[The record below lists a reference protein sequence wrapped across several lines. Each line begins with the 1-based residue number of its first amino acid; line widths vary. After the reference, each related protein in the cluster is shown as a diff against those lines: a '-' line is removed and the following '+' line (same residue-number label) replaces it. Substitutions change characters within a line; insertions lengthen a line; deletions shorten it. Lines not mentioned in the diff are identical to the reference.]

1 VRTVSGI
8 TSVPMSAPSVGRA
21 ELALVSK
28 TIETGWISSRG
39 PFLTEFEEAFA
50 RYVGGGQG
58 IATTS
63 GTTAL
68 HLALAALRIGPED
81 EVVIPDFTMI
91 ACANAV
97 LYCGA
102 TPIFGD
108 VDPITWTLDPADLE
122 RKITRRTRAIMPVH
136 IYGHPA
142 DMDPIRRIAR
152 THGLSVVEDAA
163 EAHGA
168 LYRGRSVGGLGTA
181 GCFSFYS
188 NKIIT
193 TGEGGMVVTRSNA
206 VAGRARRLR
215 DLAFAH
221 ATRDYRHSE
230 LAFNYRMTNVQAA
243 IGLAQLRRIDEF
255 IEHRR
260 ACARIYADLLGD
272 IEGVTLPAEA
282 PWARNVYWMYTV
294 LIAGGI
300 ASRARIIR
308 RLASAGIESR
318 VAFWP
323 LHRQPFLRKG
333 KGAKGRFPIADDLSR
348 RGLSLPSGNGIT
360 EAMVAEAAQTLKHV
374 LREDAR

>member
-1 VRTVSGI
+1 
-8 TSVPMSAPSVGRA
+8 
-21 ELALVSK
+21 
-28 TIETGWISSRG
+28 
-39 PFLTEFEEAFA
+39 
-50 RYVGGGQG
+50 
-58 IATTS
+58 
-63 GTTAL
+63 
-68 HLALAALRIGPED
+68 
-81 EVVIPDFTMI
+81 
-91 ACANAV
+91 
-97 LYCGA
+97 
-102 TPIFGD
+102 
-108 VDPITWTLDPADLE
+108 
-122 RKITRRTRAIMPVH
+122 MPVH

-193 TGEGGMVVTRSNA
+193 TGEGGMVVTQSKA

-272 IEGVTLPAEA
+272 IDGVTLPAEA

-294 LIAGGI
+294 LIPGGVT
-300 ASRARIIR
+300 SRARIIR
-308 RLASAGIESR
+308 RLASEGIESR

-323 LHRQPFLRKG
+323 LHRQAFLRKG

-360 EAMVAEAAQTLKHV
+360 ETMVAEAAQTLKRV